1 MLSANTTIAVTNAGT
16 FAVQAAQSG
25 TWNIGTVTTVSAV
38 TAITNALPAGS
49 NTIGK
54 VDILGNAGATLDAT
68 IGAAAAPTNA
78 LATLVVYNA
87 TPITLTTGQSAAV
100 QGDTTGSTYVNT
112 EGRKTTYRMCA
123 KTFIPVASPTSP
135 TFSIQGS
142 ATKTIRITH
151 IHVSWTCSTGTTL
164 STDAFLQR
172 FSALT
177 GGSTG
182 STPTGALLD
191 TANAAQTAVCLQY
204 SAVPTVATAVG
215 GIIEAER
222 ISWITSVATI
232 YPPDDDIDWVYGDR
246 NGQNLVLR
254 GTSQYVG
261 FVVNA
266 VGTTPLMTLW
276 VEWTEE

>member
-1 MLSANTTIAVTNAGT
+1 VTNAGT

-112 EGRKTTYRMCA
+112 EGRKATYRMSVRA
-123 KTFIPVASPTSP
+123 FVPVASASSP

-151 IHVSWTCSTGTTL
+151 IQISWSCATGIAAENDI
-164 STDAFLQR
+164 SLQR

-177 GGSTG
+177 GGTTG
-182 STPTGALLD
+182 STPTGALND
-191 TANAAQTAVCLQY
+191 TNNAAQTAIGFQDSVGP
-204 SAVPTVATAVG
+204 STAAVV
-215 GIIEAER
+215 
-222 ISWITSVATI
+222 
-232 YPPDDDIDWVYGDR
+232 
-246 NGQNLVLR
+246 
-254 GTSQYVG
+254 
-261 FVVNA
+261 
-266 VGTTPLMTLW
+266 
-276 VEWTEE
+276 